1 MTMPAKAII
10 PSSTNSDGENPL
22 FVKDCDDIFIQKSS
36 SSSDDSGNS
45 NPADGFR
52 TSVYKHFESNM
63 RVVMCRTSSP
73 IYTLNIYVPTVAPNN
88 KGLPHTLEHLVF
100 CGSKRYPIRG
110 YMDVLA
116 SYNYSVGT
124 NAWTDKDH
132 TCYTLSTLAED
143 GVANVLP
150 PFLDHVLNPLLSDDH
165 FVTEVY
171 HYDETGK
178 EKGVVFSEMGSKE
191 NKEDILAYY
200 HLNKLVYNSSATY
213 SKYSGGKTYDIARLT
228 NKEIIDY
235 HHKYYD
241 ANNVTVVLTG
251 AFSDDFEEKYLQT
264 IPADIIQSRDSDSR
278 EPMDCSPPD
287 NNHPRY
293 ETVRFPSSDTS
304 TGSFSFGWQGP
315 KHEDVKTNI
324 ALDVMLEYLAGTSSS
339 PLNLRF
345 VERSSPLASS
355 IETHIYPNVTTMLN
369 LTFNGVSYTCKDP
382 ANQLENGSKDPDFS
396 HLFEQR
402 YFESLLI
409 GEFKRLID
417 TQFDGDS
424 HALGKAAKRLSGKL
438 AADIEKTPGNA
449 LQNIFYPDIVASHF
463 SPESQGS
470 KKLHI
475 GLRAKQFDI
484 IDDLGKRPVE
494 FWLGFLK
501 EWLIDGTA
509 YHAAMVPDTELG
521 LKLELERKEIEQAN
535 AAKIVDKDVH
545 AKYIKKAVD
554 ASILQVSEEVKKAI
568 PTPDPTKA
576 TTLPHKQNLVTLDNA
591 IGPVAAV
598 QSINVDSGFA
608 ETQIQIPIGNIP
620 EDQRAFLTLFE
631 ELLMETDIL
640 LPAGVL
646 YDNSNT
652 PLQTKKRV
660 RYSEFESRM
669 SDLVASRYS
678 RFGQRS
684 QLFSCNWLDNIFVIQ
699 FKSQCKNY
707 LLALRWTVQGLLF
720 SEFTLDR
727 ILTCSQNILARI
739 AAAKRDIGSIASN
752 LATHFTGVS
761 QPGEPLTNRRHMSFL
776 AQEGVLKNV
785 IEKAK
790 DGKVDEVIAKLR
802 DIQSALIQA
811 TSGFI
816 ALSLPSSETPKPY
829 VDTFAREWN
838 MCYGKY
844 DERNKAGVVSNV
856 NANANAVVKEGPS
869 PFPIRYDIMFPALT
883 KPLLIHVPVS
893 SLQTSHSLFSY
904 KINASNCPTGRRS
917 FDDEL
922 TDLVSLDYF
931 ALRMLLALLAR
942 IDGPLDNAV
951 RGKGYAYGGNIYI
964 AEWSKRLGLEIIRAS
979 DIVKA
984 IGAVKQLFLNI
995 HNNWDTII
1003 GDSDVSLARSVIKY
1017 RYAIRQSTPA
1027 KMLDQSISNSIH
1039 GFANADEYN
1048 MWYSTHVAAVKMSDM
1063 RRMFEKYVLPFADT
1077 EYPMFRLLVTPSDV
1091 DVSAELGPFEQKT
1104 LEEIS
1109 ATYKADY

>member
-10 PSSTNSDGENPL
+10 PSSTNSEGKNPL
-22 FVKDCDDIFIQKSS
+22 FVKDCDDIFIQKSRS
-36 SSSDDSGNS
+36 SNDDSGNS
-45 NPADGFR
+45 NPADGVR

-73 IYTLNIYVPTVAPNN
+73 IYTLNIYVPTAAPNN
-88 KGLPHTLEHLVF
+88 KGLPHTLEHLVL

-110 YMDVLA
+110 YMDTLA
-116 SYNYSVGT
+116 SYNYSEGT
-124 NAWTDKDH
+124 NAWTNKDH
-132 TCYTLSTLAED
+132 TCYTLDATAED
-143 GVANVLP
+143 AVANVLP

-200 HLNKLVYNSSATY
+200 HLNKLVYNSGATY
-213 SKYSGGKTYDIARLT
+213 SKYSGGKTYDIAKLT

-235 HHKYYD
+235 HRKYYD

-264 IPADIIQSRDSDSR
+264 IPADIVQSRGSDSR
-278 EPMDCSPPD
+278 APMDFSPPD
-287 NNHPRY
+287 NSHPRY
-293 ETVRFPSSDTS
+293 ETVRFPSSDAS

-315 KHEDVKTNI
+315 KHGDPETNL
-324 ALDVMLEYLAGTSSS
+324 ALNIMLEYLAGTSSS

-355 IETHIYPNVTTMLN
+355 IETYNYSNVTTMLN
-369 LTFNGVSYTCKDP
+369 LVFNGVPYTCKDP
-382 ANQLENGSKDPDFS
+382 ANQLENDSKDPDLP
-396 HLFEQR
+396 HLFEER

-417 TQFDGDS
+417 TQFDGGK
-424 HALGKAAKRLSGKL
+424 HALEKAAKRLSDKM
-438 AADIEKTPGNA
+438 AAIIEEALGDA
-449 LQNIFYPDIVASHF
+449 LQGILYLDIVASHF

-475 GLRAKQFDI
+475 GSFTRQFDI
-484 IDDLGKRPVE
+484 IADLSKRPVE
-494 FWLGFLK
+494 FWLSLLK
-501 EWLIDGTA
+501 KWLIDGTV
-509 YHAAMVPDTELG
+509 YHVAMVPDTELG
-521 LKLELERKEIEQAN
+521 SKLELERKKIEQAN
-535 AAKIVDKDVH
+535 AAKIVDKEAH

-554 ASILQVSEEVKKAI
+554 ASILQVSEEVKKAM
-568 PTPDPTKA
+568 PTPDPTK
-576 TTLPHKQNLVTLDNA
+576 TTILSHKQNLLVLDKA

-598 QSINVDSGFA
+598 QSINVDSGFTEA
-608 ETQIQIPIGNIP
+608 QIQIPIGNIP
-620 EDQRAFLTLFE
+620 DDQRAYLTLFE
-631 ELLMETDIL
+631 ELLMGTDIL

-646 YDNSNT
+646 YDNDNT
-652 PLQTKKRV
+652 PLQAEKRV
-660 RYSEFESRM
+660 RYSEFESRI

-678 RFGQRS
+678 HFGQRS
-684 QLFSCNWLDNIFVIQ
+684 DLFLCDWLDNSFVIQ

-707 LLALRWTVQGLLF
+707 PLALRWMVQGLLF
-720 SEFTLDR
+720 SEFTQDR
-727 ILTCSQNILARI
+727 ILTCSQNILANI
-739 AAAKRDIGSIASN
+739 AEAKRDIGAIVIN
-752 LATHFTGVS
+752 LDAHFIGVS
-761 QPGEPLTNRRHMSFL
+761 RPGEPLANMRHMSFL

-790 DGKVDEVIAKLR
+790 NGKVDEVIAKLR
-802 DIQSALIQA
+802 DIQSVLIQA
-811 TSGFI
+811 TGGFI
-816 ALSLPSSETPKPY
+816 ALSLPSSENPKPY

-844 DERNKAGVVSNV
+844 AECNNAGVVS
-856 NANANAVVKEGPS
+856 NANANAVAKGGSS

-893 SLQTSHSLFSY
+893 SLQTSRSLFSY
-904 KINASNCPTGRRS
+904 KINASDCPTGRRS

-922 TDLVSLDYF
+922 ADLVSLDYF
-931 ALRMLLALLAR
+931 ALKMLLALLAR
-942 IDGPLDNAV
+942 LDGPLNNAV
-951 RGKGYAYGGNIYI
+951 RSKGYAYGGDIYI
-964 AEWSKRLGLEIIRAS
+964 AGWSKRLCLELYGAS
-979 DIVKA
+979 DIIKA
-984 IGAVKQLFLNI
+984 AGAVKQLFLNM
-995 HNNWDTII
+995 HDNWDTII
-1003 GDSDVSLARSVIKY
+1003 GDTDMSLARSVIKY
-1017 RYAIRQSTPA
+1017 WYAIRQSTPA
-1027 KMLDQSISNSIH
+1027 RMLDQSISNSIH

-1048 MWYSTHVAAVKMSDM
+1048 TWYSTHVAAVKMSDM
-1063 RRMFEKYVLPFADT
+1063 RRMFEKYLLSFTDT
-1077 EYPMFRLLVTPSDV
+1077 EYPMLRLLVTPSDV
-1091 DVSAELGPFEQKT
+1091 DVPTEFGPFERKT

-1109 ATYKADY
+1109 ATYKTDY